1 MHDCEK
7 GRVERSKLI
16 NTHSFTYVAIRIRF
30 FFFFFL
36 KKARPAPILPQLSHV
51 YCFDAMLLTK
61 GLYRLLVEY
70 RQLRSFPLDHSPASA
85 PLPFK
90 RKAESSVARTKGT
103 EAMTHSR
110 GNETQFS
117 CSHPGR
123 HWHGGLLKS
132 QNCLLA
138 CLLGLFRNGVD
149 WRRLRTVNNNNN
161 NKNARS
167 AATGTS
173 CALSPG
179 KTKQSKEAKNE
190 QQAAPSSPRYCF
202 CFCFCFCLL
211 AAFQ

>member
-30 FFFFFL
+30 FFFFFF

-138 CLLGLFRNGVD
+138 CLLAWFIQKR
-149 WRRLRTVNNNNN
+149 RRLASIENSEQQQQQQQKCTIGSNRDVL
-161 NKNARS
+161 R
-167 AATGTS
+167 
-173 CALSPG
+173 ALTWEN
-179 KTKQSKEAKNE
+179 KTKQRSKE
-190 QQAAPSSPRYCF
+190 
-202 CFCFCFCLL
+202 
-211 AAFQ
+211 